1 MIILISRHSPNYKMS
16 NMYNPLF
23 ALCLPYAMRIFLIVK
38 QALLTSGYNLESR
51 TFPTTFIP
59 SKRVSTNSLFYIS
72 LPLFITYLVSCQI
85 TSPTYNETILALFF
99 CPLLPSKPCPVFPRK
114 SPFHSRLSKTK

>member
-1 MIILISRHSPNYKMS
+1 MIILISRHSPNYVMS
-16 NMYNPLF
+16 NMHNPLF
-23 ALCLPYAMRIFLIVK
+23 AFCLPHTMRISLIVK

-72 LPLFITYLVSCQI
+72 LSLFITCLVSCQV
-85 TSPTYNETILALFF
+85 TSPTYTETILALFL
-99 CPLLPSKPCPVFPRK
+99 CPPLLPSKPCPVFPRK
-114 SPFHSRLSKTK
+114 SPLHSN